1 MSDGR
6 ARPLTRTTPPG
17 AWVAPVSHFAHQ
29 LEPGDTIVTRNPMM
43 KSTATILGGADGV
56 AP

>member
-17 AWVAPVSHFAHQ
+17 AWVALVSHFAHQ
-29 LEPGDTIVTRNPMM
+29 LEPGGTIVTRNPMM